1 MATPVAPLPEPPC
14 PVVAASTAALLEAV
28 ANASVRCVGLRPSV
42 DYQLTNTLVL
52 GAHNVTLEGTWA
64 TLTMVNETHVVRVEG
79 PGVVTLREVRLR
91 GGHVNGGG
99 DVNGGAGLLV
109 DRDGT
114 AVLQDVTVSH
124 NVGGGI
130 LNQGNLTLIGSTI
143 VDNLADGYYPDGVRS
158 LLPRSEHA
166 LHLNPC
172 AHTAGDAR
180 RAAAARSAP
189 PTRRTPPPRA
199 AEARP
204 SH

>member
-1 MATPVAPLPEPPC
+1 MTKVTPVGEPPC
-14 PVVAASTAALLEAV
+14 PAAASTTALLKAV
-28 ANASVRCVGLRPSV
+28 ADAAVPCITLLPS
-42 DYQLTNTLVL
+42 DYNLTNTLVL
-52 GAHNVTLEGTWA
+52 GARDITLRGSNTT